1 MNQENTCHYLGVKM
15 SESSSDSES
24 SCGWTII
31 NHEGSDVEVL
41 SSDKGETEGISQ
53 PLSDQLDK
61 PMELQAEE
69 TGHTQ
74 LPVETLN
81 SSVTLAEKE
90 PLSEAPKEKLV
101 DDNTFVGATSDD
113 SDIVTLEPPPVEDLQ
128 TVQEE
133 PEVAAEEQI
142 NDDELNL
149 GSSSSSQYTFA
160 PPETVSATEGSRDE
174 SSSDETSGKSSPTL
188 RRRRIRKKT
197 MSSSETEEKPAED
210 VEDGEQQ
217 QQQQQQHRFN
227 TTLNKCIL
235 LALVIAFSMGF
246 GHFYGD
252 FQDGSQLP
260 LKRGTVQIQ
269 EQQKMVK
276 RFHEDELNDVKDDLF
291 QCQKD
296 QAGTEEPLEDI
307 KEKPDML
314 LTMTELMDK
323 MRKEN
328 VQLKEKQAELQS
340 QGENLETRLKQTVDE
355 KLSVESQHQ
364 TLAKENQR
372 MKESLEHEEKALSL
386 LQNELRKLREQI
398 RTLEGK
404 GMDAETIITEN
415 QKLKDHLEDE
425 KQQIQSFLQQKGNL
439 VTEAQLLRKE
449 LDKEREVTDAL
460 RKELDSLSY
469 LQSSANTAR
478 EGKDTE
484 SLQSRLEELEKK
496 LDFEQQRS
504 DLWER
509 LYVEAK
515 EVKDDPEFEKTS
527 KKQDRK
533 QNRRFYANRGKKH
546 QPKEGFIR
554 SFKNGFDAVK
564 NSTKEFVR
572 HHKEK
577 IKLAKEAVKANLK
590 KFSDSVKSTF
600 RHFQNS
606 AKNLFHKNKR
616 REEAQDAKSRRQGF
630 QQRHDEDSCRT
641 NQRDVHGD
649 KASCQYKARETAH
662 EQFLYSDTRKPHRV
676 YTKEPPN
683 FERSTSEHDHFGRDS
698 YHRSPKGC
706 SGVFECAHQES
717 LSLFNKA
724 LDPIKVEE
732 FHKLLH
738 NYLQQEVVEF
748 QRWSEL
754 EKFINRF
761 FHNGLFIH
769 DQMLFSDF
777 VNDVEDYL
785 ENIAEH
791 QEDKIDTFDDLDEYI
806 YRHFFGEDYFNRFG
820 PSRIYDAGKYKPCG
834 KHSSKNADGSRYQRH
849 ERKPQHAS
857 HHRERK
863 WNKPGRTN
871 GRHMANVEIE
881 LGPMPFDPKY

>member
-1 MNQENTCHYLGVKM
+1 M

-31 NHEGSDVEVL
+31 NHEGSDVEIL
-41 SSDKGETEGISQ
+41 SSDKGEAEGISK
-53 PLSDQLDK
+53 PLPEQQLDK
-61 PMELQAEE
+61 PFELQADE
-69 TGHTQ
+69 TEQ
-74 LPVETLN
+74 PELPIETLS

-90 PLSEAPKEKLV
+90 LFSEPAKDKMA
-101 DDNTFVGATSDD
+101 DDSTFVGATSDD
-113 SDIVTLEPPPVEDLQ
+113 SDIVTLETPPVEDLQ
-128 TVQEE
+128 AVQEE
-133 PEVAAEEQI
+133 TEVAAQEQT

-160 PPETVSATEGSRDE
+160 PPETVSTVEESRGE
-174 SSSDETSGKSSPTL
+174 SSSDENSGKSSPTL

-197 MSSSETEEKPAED
+197 MSSSETEEKPGEE
-210 VEDGEQQ
+210 VVDGE
-217 QQQQQQHRFN
+217 QQQQQHRFN

-246 GHFYGD
+246 GHFYG
-252 FQDGSQLP
+252 
-260 LKRGTVQIQ
+260 TTQIQ
-269 EQQKMVK
+269 EQQKIVK
-276 RFHEDELNDVKDDLF
+276 KIHEEELNDVKDDLF

-296 QAGTEEPLEDI
+296 Q
-307 KEKPDML
+307 
-314 LTMTELMDK
+314 
-323 MRKEN
+323 
-328 VQLKEKQAELQS
+328 S
-340 QGENLETRLKQTVDE
+340 QGENLEIRLKHTMDE

-364 TLAKENQR
+364 TLAQENQR

-386 LQNELRKLREQI
+386 LQDELRKLREQI

-404 GMDAETIITEN
+404 GVDAEMIITEN
-415 QKLKDHLEDE
+415 QKLKDHLEEE
-425 KQQIQSFLQQKGNL
+425 KQQIQNFLQQKGNL
-439 VTEAQLLRKE
+439 VNEAQILRKE
-449 LDKEREVTDAL
+449 LDKEREITDAL
-460 RKELDSLSY
+460 RKELESLSH
-469 LQSSANTAR
+469 LQSSADT
-478 EGKDTE
+478 EEESKDTE
-484 SLQSRLEELEKK
+484 NLQSRLAELEKK

-515 EVKDDPEFEKTS
+515 EEKDDHEFKKNS
-527 KKQDRK
+527 KKPDRK
-533 QNRRFYANRGKKH
+533 PNQGLYGTRSKKY
-546 QPKEGFIR
+546 QPKESFMR
-554 SFKNGFDAVK
+554 SVKNGFDAVK

-577 IKLAKEAVKANLK
+577 IKLAKEAVKENLK

-616 REEAQDAKSRRQGF
+616 REEEQDAKTRRHGF
-630 QQRHDEDSCRT
+630 WQRHDHPCRVNQHGVHGGKDSCEHKPT
-641 NQRDVHGD
+641 
-649 KASCQYKARETAH
+649 ETADA
-662 EQFLYSDTRKPHRV
+662 QFQYSDTRKHNKI
-676 YTKEPPN
+676 YSKEPLN
-683 FERSTSEHDHFGRDS
+683 FEKSTGEHDNFGKHTH
-698 YHRSPKGC
+698 YRSPKGC

-717 LSLFNKA
+717 LSLFNKV
-724 LDPIKVEE
+724 LDPIKVED

-785 ENIAEH
+785 EDIAEH
-791 QEDKIDTFDDLDEYI
+791 QEDKVDPFDDLDEYI
-806 YRHFFGEDYFNRFG
+806 YRHFFGDNYFNRFG
-820 PSRIYDAGKYKPCG
+820 PSQLYDAGKYRQYG
-834 KHSSKNADGSRYQRH
+834 KQASKNADGSRYQRH
-849 ERKPQHAS
+849 ERKHQHAY
-857 HHRERK
+857 HHKERK

>member
-1 MNQENTCHYLGVKM
+1 M

-31 NHEGSDVEVL
+31 NHEGSDVEIL
-41 SSDKGETEGISQ
+41 SSDKGEAEGISK
-53 PLSDQLDK
+53 PLPEQQLDK
-61 PMELQAEE
+61 PFELQADE
-69 TGHTQ
+69 TEQ
-74 LPVETLN
+74 PELPIETLS

-90 PLSEAPKEKLV
+90 LFSEPAKDKMA
-101 DDNTFVGATSDD
+101 DDSTFVGATSDD
-113 SDIVTLEPPPVEDLQ
+113 SDIVTLETPPVEDLQ
-128 TVQEE
+128 AVQEE
-133 PEVAAEEQI
+133 TEVAAQEQT

-160 PPETVSATEGSRDE
+160 PPETVSTVEESRGE
-174 SSSDETSGKSSPTL
+174 SSSDENSGKSSPTL

-197 MSSSETEEKPAED
+197 MSSSETEEKPGEE
-210 VEDGEQQ
+210 VVDGE
-217 QQQQQQHRFN
+217 QQQQQHRFN

-260 LKRGTVQIQ
+260 LKRGTTQIQ
-269 EQQKMVK
+269 EQQKIVK
-276 RFHEDELNDVKDDLF
+276 KIHEEELNDVKDDLF

-296 QAGTEEPLEDI
+296 Q
-307 KEKPDML
+307 
-314 LTMTELMDK
+314 
-323 MRKEN
+323 
-328 VQLKEKQAELQS
+328 S
-340 QGENLETRLKQTVDE
+340 QGENLEIRLKHTMDE

-364 TLAKENQR
+364 TLAQENQR

-386 LQNELRKLREQI
+386 LQDELRKLREQI

-404 GMDAETIITEN
+404 GVDAEMIITEN
-415 QKLKDHLEDE
+415 QKLKDHLEEE
-425 KQQIQSFLQQKGNL
+425 KQQIQNFLQQKGNL
-439 VTEAQLLRKE
+439 VNEAQILRKE
-449 LDKEREVTDAL
+449 LDKEREITDAL
-460 RKELDSLSY
+460 RKELESLSH
-469 LQSSANTAR
+469 LQSSADT
-478 EGKDTE
+478 EEESKDTE
-484 SLQSRLEELEKK
+484 NLQSRLAELEKK

-515 EVKDDPEFEKTS
+515 EEKDDHEFKKNS
-527 KKQDRK
+527 KKPDRK
-533 QNRRFYANRGKKH
+533 PNQGLYGTRSKKY
-546 QPKEGFIR
+546 QPKESFMR
-554 SFKNGFDAVK
+554 SVKNGFDAVK

-577 IKLAKEAVKANLK
+577 IKLAKEAVKENLK

-616 REEAQDAKSRRQGF
+616 REEEQDAKTRRHGF
-630 QQRHDEDSCRT
+630 WQRHDHPCRVNQHGVHGGKDSCEHKPT
-641 NQRDVHGD
+641 
-649 KASCQYKARETAH
+649 ETADA
-662 EQFLYSDTRKPHRV
+662 QFQYSDTRKHNKI
-676 YTKEPPN
+676 YSKEPLN
-683 FERSTSEHDHFGRDS
+683 FEKSTGEHDNFGKHTH
-698 YHRSPKGC
+698 YRSPKGC

-717 LSLFNKA
+717 LSLFNKV
-724 LDPIKVEE
+724 LDPIKVED

-785 ENIAEH
+785 EDIAEH
-791 QEDKIDTFDDLDEYI
+791 QEDKVDPFDDLDEYI
-806 YRHFFGEDYFNRFG
+806 YRHFFGDNYFNRFG
-820 PSRIYDAGKYKPCG
+820 PSQLYDAGKYRQYG
-834 KHSSKNADGSRYQRH
+834 KQASKNADGSRYQRH
-849 ERKPQHAS
+849 ERKHQHAY
-857 HHRERK
+857 HHKERK

>member
-246 GHFYGD
+246 GHFYGEFEGD

-328 VQLKEKQAELQS
+328 VQLKEKQAELQIVYFQRNSSPGHHQQFQLWS
-340 QGENLETRLKQTVDE
+340 QKKDLGTERERNAT
-355 KLSVESQHQ
+355 
-364 TLAKENQR
+364 
-372 MKESLEHEEKALSL
+372 MKPQEWK
-386 LQNELRKLREQI
+386 RKHGRGDDPQF
-398 RTLEGK
+398 LEGK
-404 GMDAETIITEN
+404 ALAREEN
-415 QKLKDHLEDE
+415 IKERHNQDRLEFW
-425 KQQIQSFLQQKGNL
+425 FLRPWEVN
-439 VTEAQLLRKE
+439 LRKSQFHKHRTQTCNVHRKISRRKITGFPKIKRT
-449 LDKEREVTDAL
+449 LNPCQNKEKNAHSVHQNFHGTHTIHQKN
-460 RKELDSLSY
+460 RKGPSTFIKKKMKRTKYAIKSG
-469 LQSSANTAR
+469 SCPKKTT
-478 EGKDTE
+478 KK
-484 SLQSRLEELEKK
+484 SLQSILPKNRKVQKVFQRAPHKK
-496 LDFEQQRS
+496 NHNANWRICNSSPKSL
-504 DLWER
+504 
-509 LYVEAK
+509 
-515 EVKDDPEFEKTS
+515 
-527 KKQDRK
+527 KQPNNVCRQKRK
-533 QNRRFYANRGKKH
+533 QHTPSRKIPRLPKDSCKKAHSASH
-546 QPKEGFIR
+546 Q
-554 SFKNGFDAVK
+554 AHHVY
-564 NSTKEFVR
+564 
-572 HHKEK
+572 HKETENRAPK
-577 IKLAKEAVKANLK
+577 IQTKAGRFLQHPPKKGKRPMSARKAHICPNKPSEALTMTAKKSGKGSRYLAKQIENKLSHSPRKINPSSIIKNPHHIPKKSQKRANGNYQRGLHK
-590 KFSDSVKSTF
+590 QAHKIRQTPHKI
-600 RHFQNS
+600 RNKNS
-606 AKNLFHKNKR
+606 AKL
-616 REEAQDAKSRRQGF
+616 SR
-630 QQRHDEDSCRT
+630 
-641 NQRDVHGD
+641 
-649 KASCQYKARETAH
+649 
-662 EQFLYSDTRKPHRV
+662 
-676 YTKEPPN
+676 
-683 FERSTSEHDHFGRDS
+683 
-698 YHRSPKGC
+698 
-706 SGVFECAHQES
+706 
-717 LSLFNKA
+717 
-724 LDPIKVEE
+724 
-732 FHKLLH
+732 
-738 NYLQQEVVEF
+738 
-748 QRWSEL
+748 
-754 EKFINRF
+754 
-761 FHNGLFIH
+761 
-769 DQMLFSDF
+769 
-777 VNDVEDYL
+777 
-785 ENIAEH
+785 
-791 QEDKIDTFDDLDEYI
+791 
-806 YRHFFGEDYFNRFG
+806 
-820 PSRIYDAGKYKPCG
+820 
-834 KHSSKNADGSRYQRH
+834 
-849 ERKPQHAS
+849 
-857 HHRERK
+857 
-863 WNKPGRTN
+863 
-871 GRHMANVEIE
+871 
-881 LGPMPFDPKY
+881 

>member
-1 MNQENTCHYLGVKM
+1 M

-31 NHEGSDVEVL
+31 NHEGSDVEIL
-41 SSDKGETEGISQ
+41 SSDKGEAEGISK
-53 PLSDQLDK
+53 PLPEQQLDK
-61 PMELQAEE
+61 PFELQDE
-69 TGHTQ
+69 TEQ
-74 LPVETLN
+74 PELPIETLS

-90 PLSEAPKEKLV
+90 LFSEPAKDKMA
-101 DDNTFVGATSDD
+101 DDSTFVGATSDD
-113 SDIVTLEPPPVEDLQ
+113 SDIVTLETPPVEDLQ
-128 TVQEE
+128 AVQEE
-133 PEVAAEEQI
+133 TEVAAQEQT

-160 PPETVSATEGSRDE
+160 PPETVSTVEESRGE
-174 SSSDETSGKSSPTL
+174 SSSDENSGKSSPTL

-197 MSSSETEEKPAED
+197 MSSSETEEKPGEE
-210 VEDGEQQ
+210 VVDGE
-217 QQQQQQHRFN
+217 QQQQQHRFN

-260 LKRGTVQIQ
+260 LKRGTTQIQ
-269 EQQKMVK
+269 EQQKIVK
-276 RFHEDELNDVKDDLF
+276 KIHEEELNDVKDDLF

-296 QAGTEEPLEDI
+296 Q
-307 KEKPDML
+307 
-314 LTMTELMDK
+314 
-323 MRKEN
+323 
-328 VQLKEKQAELQS
+328 S
-340 QGENLETRLKQTVDE
+340 QGENLEIRLKHTMDE

-364 TLAKENQR
+364 TLAQENQR

-386 LQNELRKLREQI
+386 LQDELRKLREQI

-404 GMDAETIITEN
+404 GVDAEMIITEN
-415 QKLKDHLEDE
+415 QKLKDHLEEE
-425 KQQIQSFLQQKGNL
+425 KQQIQNFLQQKGNL
-439 VTEAQLLRKE
+439 VNEAQILRKE
-449 LDKEREVTDAL
+449 LDKEREITDAL
-460 RKELDSLSY
+460 RKELESLSH
-469 LQSSANTAR
+469 LQSSADT
-478 EGKDTE
+478 EEESKDTE
-484 SLQSRLEELEKK
+484 NLQSRLAELEKK

-515 EVKDDPEFEKTS
+515 EEKDDHEFKKNS
-527 KKQDRK
+527 KKPDRK
-533 QNRRFYANRGKKH
+533 PNQGLYGTRSKKY
-546 QPKEGFIR
+546 QPKESFMR
-554 SFKNGFDAVK
+554 SVKNGFDAVK

-577 IKLAKEAVKANLK
+577 IKLAKEAVKENLK

-616 REEAQDAKSRRQGF
+616 REEEQDAKTRRHGF
-630 QQRHDEDSCRT
+630 WQRHDHPCRVNQHGVHGGKDSCEHKPT
-641 NQRDVHGD
+641 
-649 KASCQYKARETAH
+649 ETADA
-662 EQFLYSDTRKPHRV
+662 QFQYSDTRKHNKI
-676 YTKEPPN
+676 YSKEPLN
-683 FERSTSEHDHFGRDS
+683 FEKSTGEHDNFGKHTH
-698 YHRSPKGC
+698 YRSPKGC

-717 LSLFNKA
+717 LSLFNKV
-724 LDPIKVEE
+724 LDPIKVED

-785 ENIAEH
+785 EDIAEH
-791 QEDKIDTFDDLDEYI
+791 QEDKVDPFDDLDEYI
-806 YRHFFGEDYFNRFG
+806 YRHFFGDNYFNRFG
-820 PSRIYDAGKYKPCG
+820 PSQLYDAGKYRQYG
-834 KHSSKNADGSRYQRH
+834 KQASKNADGSRYQRH
-849 ERKPQHAS
+849 ERKHQHAY
-857 HHRERK
+857 HHKERK

>member
-1 MNQENTCHYLGVKM
+1 M

-41 SSDKGETEGISQ
+41 SSDKGEAEGIPQ
-53 PLSDQLDK
+53 PLPDQQLDK
-61 PMELQAEE
+61 PCELQEGTEHTELPIE
-69 TGHTQ
+69 TIG
-74 LPVETLN
+74 
-81 SSVTLAEKE
+81 SSVTLEGKE
-90 PLSEAPKEKLV
+90 LLSEAPKEKLA
-101 DDNTFVGATSDD
+101 DDSTFVGATSDD
-113 SDIVTLEPPPVEDLQ
+113 SDIVTLEPPPVDDLQ
-128 TVQEE
+128 AVQEE
-133 PEVAAEEQI
+133 TEIAAEEHT

-160 PPETVSATEGSRDE
+160 PPETVSAIEGSRDE
-174 SSSDETSGKSSPTL
+174 SSSDETSGRSSPTL
-188 RRRRIRKKT
+188 RRRRIRKRT
-197 MSSSETEEKPAED
+197 LSSSETEEKPGED
-210 VEDGEQQ
+210 VVDGE
-217 QQQQQQHRFN
+217 QQQQQHRFN

-260 LKRGTVQIQ
+260 LKRGTTQIL

-276 RFHEDELNDVKDDLF
+276 KIHEDELNDVKDDLF

-296 QAGTEEPLEDI
+296 QAGTEELVEDI

-314 LTMTELMDK
+314 LTLTELMEK
-323 MRKEN
+323 IRKEN
-328 VQLKEKQAELQS
+328 EQLKEKQAELQS
-340 QGENLETRLKQTVDE
+340 QGENLEIRLKQTVDE
-355 KLSVESQHQ
+355 KLSVQSQHQ
-364 TLAKENQR
+364 NLAKENQR

-386 LQNELRKLREQI
+386 LQNELRKLREQM

-415 QKLKDHLEDE
+415 QKLKDHLKEE

-439 VTEAQLLRKE
+439 VTEAQMLRKE
-449 LDKEREVTDAL
+449 LDKEREITNAL
-460 RKELDSLSY
+460 RKELDSLSH
-469 LQSSANTAR
+469 LQSLANTAQ

-484 SLQSRLEELEKK
+484 SLQTRLAELEKK

-509 LYVEAK
+509 LYVDAK
-515 EVKDDPEFEKTS
+515 EEKDDPELKKTP

-533 QNRRFYANRGKKH
+533 PNQGFYGNRGKKK
-546 QPKEGFIR
+546 QPKESFIR

-577 IKLAKEAVKANLK
+577 IKLAKEAVKENLK

-616 REEAQDAKSRRQGF
+616 REEAQDTKTRRQGF
-630 QQRHDEDSCRT
+630 QQHHYEHPCRT
-641 NQRDVHGD
+641 NQHGIHRGKD
-649 KASCQYKARETAH
+649 SCQYKPRETAH
-662 EQFLYSDTRKPHRV
+662 EQFQYSDSRKPHRM
-676 YTKEPPN
+676 YTKESHN
-683 FERSTSEHDHFGRDS
+683 FEKSTNEHDHFGKHN
-698 YHRSPKGC
+698 YYRSPKGC

-717 LSLFNKA
+717 LSLFNKV
-724 LDPIKVEE
+724 LDPIKVED

-777 VNDVEDYL
+777 VNDVEEYL
-785 ENIAEH
+785 EDIAEH
-791 QEDKIDTFDDLDEYI
+791 QDDKIDPFDDLDEYI
-806 YRHFFGEDYFNRFG
+806 YRHFFGDNYLNRFG
-820 PSRIYDAGKYKPCG
+820 ASRLYDAGKYKQFG
-834 KHSSKNADGSRYQRH
+834 KQSSKSADGSGHQRH
-849 ERKPQHAS
+849 EKKQHHAY

-863 WNKPGRTN
+863 WNKPGRAN

-881 LGPMPFDPKY
+881 LGPIPFDPKY

>member
-1 MNQENTCHYLGVKM
+1 M

-41 SSDKGETEGISQ
+41 SSDKGEAEGTSHSL
-53 PLSDQLDK
+53 PDQQFDK
-61 PMELQAEE
+61 PFELQDE
-69 TGHTQ
+69 TGHTE
-74 LPVETLN
+74 LPIETLS

-90 PLSEAPKEKLV
+90 LLSEAPKEKLA
-101 DDNTFVGATSDD
+101 DDSTFVGATSDD

-128 TVQEE
+128 AVQEE
-133 PEVAAEEQI
+133 PEVAAEEQT

-160 PPETVSATEGSRDE
+160 PPENVSAIEGSREE
-174 SSSDETSGKSSPTL
+174 SSSDETSGRSSPTL

-197 MSSSETEEKPAED
+197 MSSSETENKPGED
-210 VEDGEQQ
+210 VVDGE
-217 QQQQQQHRFN
+217 QQQQHRFN

-246 GHFYGD
+246 GHFYG
-252 FQDGSQLP
+252 
-260 LKRGTVQIQ
+260 TTQIQ

-276 RFHEDELNDVKDDLF
+276 KIHEDELNDVKDDLF

-296 QAGTEEPLEDI
+296 QAGTEELLEDI
-307 KEKPDML
+307 KEKPDIL
-314 LTMTELMDK
+314 VTLTELMDK
-323 MRKEN
+323 MKKEN
-328 VQLKEKQAELQS
+328 EQLKEKQAELQS

-355 KLSVESQHQ
+355 KLSVESRHQ

-415 QKLKDHLEDE
+415 QKLKDHLEEE

-439 VTEAQLLRKE
+439 VTEAQILRKE
-449 LDKEREVTDAL
+449 LDKEREITDAL
-460 RKELDSLSY
+460 RKELDSLSH
-469 LQSSANTAR
+469 LQSSADTAQ

-484 SLQSRLEELEKK
+484 SLQSRLAELEKK

-515 EVKDDPEFEKTS
+515 EEKDDPEFKKSS

-533 QNRRFYANRGKKH
+533 PNQGFYGNRGKKQ
-546 QPKEGFIR
+546 QPKESFIR

-577 IKLAKEAVKANLK
+577 IKLAKEAVKENLK

-616 REEAQDAKSRRQGF
+616 REEAQDAKTRRQVF
-630 QQRHDEDSCRT
+630 QQRHDEHPCRT
-641 NQRDVHGD
+641 NQHDVHGH
-649 KASCQYKARETAH
+649 KESYHYKPREMAH
-662 EQFLYSDTRKPHRV
+662 EQFQYSDTRKPHRM
-676 YTKEPPN
+676 YTKEPLN
-683 FERSTSEHDHFGRDS
+683 FERSTSEHDHFGKHT
-698 YHRSPKGC
+698 YYRSPKGC

-724 LDPIKVEE
+724 LDPIKVED

-785 ENIAEH
+785 EDIAER
-791 QEDKIDTFDDLDEYI
+791 QEDKIDPFDDLDKYI
-806 YRHFFGEDYFNRFG
+806 FKHFFGDNYFNRFG
-820 PSRIYDAGKYKPCG
+820 PSRLYDAGKYKPYG
-834 KHSSKNADGSRYQRH
+834 RQSSKNADGSRYQRH
-849 ERKPQHAS
+849 ERKHQHAYY
-857 HHRERK
+857 HRERK

>member
-246 GHFYGD
+246 GHFY
-252 FQDGSQLP
+252 
-260 LKRGTVQIQ
+260 GTVQIQ

>member
-1 MNQENTCHYLGVKM
+1 M
-15 SESSSDSES
+15 SENSSDSES

-41 SSDKGETEGISQ
+41 GSDKGEAECTSQ
-53 PLSDQLDK
+53 PLTNQQVDK
-61 PMELQAEE
+61 PLELQAKGTE
-69 TGHTQ
+69 HTE
-74 LPVETLN
+74 PEVENL
-81 SSVTLAEKE
+81 SASVISEEKE
-90 PLSEAPKEKLV
+90 LLSKAPKEELA

-113 SDIVTLEPPPVEDLQ
+113 SDIVTLESPPLEDLQ
-128 TVQEE
+128 AIQEATE
-133 PEVAAEEQI
+133 DAETENI

-160 PPETVSATEGSRDE
+160 PPETVSAVEGSIDE

-188 RRRRIRKKT
+188 RRRRIRKRT
-197 MSSSETEEKPAED
+197 LSSSEAEEKPGED
-210 VEDGEQQ
+210 VVDGEQQ
-217 QQQQQQHRFN
+217 PQHRFN

-260 LKRGTVQIQ
+260 LKRGTTQIQ

-276 RFHEDELNDVKDDLF
+276 KLHEDELNDVKDDLF

-296 QAGTEEPLEDI
+296 QESYVDSKAGSEEFLEGQ
-307 KEKPDML
+307 KEDPDVL
-314 LTMTELMDK
+314 LTLTEQIDK

-328 VQLKEKQAELQS
+328 EQLKQKQAELQS
-340 QGENLETRLKQTVDE
+340 QGESLETRLKQTVDE
-355 KLSVESQHQ
+355 KLSVESQQ
-364 TLAKENQR
+364 QILAKENQR

-415 QKLKDHLEDE
+415 QKLKDHLEEE
-425 KQQIQSFLQQKGNL
+425 KQQVHSFLQQKGTL
-439 VTEAQLLRKE
+439 VTEAQMLRKE
-449 LDKEREVTDAL
+449 LDKEREITDTL
-460 RKELDSLSY
+460 RKELDSLSHF
-469 LQSSANTAR
+469 QSLTNTDQD
-478 EGKDTE
+478 GKNTE
-484 SLQSRLEELEKK
+484 SLQTRLTELEKK

-509 LYVEAK
+509 LYIEAK
-515 EVKDDPEFEKTS
+515 EDKKDPEFEKTAKKRERKTNQEFYGNRDK
-527 KKQDRK
+527 KKQ
-533 QNRRFYANRGKKH
+533 
-546 QPKEGFIR
+546 PKGNFIR
-554 SFKNGFDAVK
+554 SFKNTFDAVK

-577 IKLAKEAVKANLK
+577 IKLAKEAVKENLK
-590 KFSDSVKSTF
+590 RFSDSVKSTF
-600 RHFQNS
+600 QNFQNS
-606 AKNLFHKNKR
+606 AKNLFHKSKR
-616 REEAQDAKSRRQGF
+616 REEAGNAKTRRHGF
-630 QQRHDEDSCRT
+630 QQHHSEHPSNANRYKQHSAHRGKDSS
-641 NQRDVHGD
+641 QH
-649 KASCQYKARETAH
+649 KPREATH
-662 EQFLYSDTRKPHRV
+662 EQVHYSNSRKPHRM
-676 YTKEPPN
+676 YTENSRK
-683 FERSTSEHDHFGRDS
+683 FGSSASEHDHLGKRAH
-698 YHRSPKGC
+698 YKIPKGC

-717 LSLFNKA
+717 LSLFNKV
-724 LDPIKVEE
+724 LDPIKVED
-732 FHKLLH
+732 FLKLLH
-738 NYLQQEVVEF
+738 NYLQREMIDF

-761 FHNGLFIH
+761 FRNGLFIH

-785 ENIAEH
+785 EDIAEH
-791 QEDKIDTFDDLDEYI
+791 QEGNGDGFDDLDGYI
-806 YRHFFGEDYFNRFG
+806 YQHLFGDNYLHQFG
-820 PSRIYDAGKYKPCG
+820 PSPLYGADKYR
-834 KHSSKNADGSRYQRH
+834 KHTSKNAYGSRQQRP
-849 ERKPQHAS
+849 ERKHQQAY
-857 HHRERK
+857 HHRECK

>member
-246 GHFYGD
+246 GHFYGE
-252 FQDGSQLP
+252 FE
-260 LKRGTVQIQ
+260 GTVQIQ

-296 QAGTEEPLEDI
+296 
-307 KEKPDML
+307 
-314 LTMTELMDK
+314 
-323 MRKEN
+323 
-328 VQLKEKQAELQS
+328 QS

>member
-1 MNQENTCHYLGVKM
+1 M

-41 SSDKGETEGISQ
+41 SSDKGEAEGVSQ
-53 PLSDQLDK
+53 PLPDQQLDK
-61 PMELQAEE
+61 PFELQEE
-69 TGHTQ
+69 TGRTQ
-74 LPVETLN
+74 LPIETL
-81 SSVTLAEKE
+81 SSSATLEEKE
-90 PLSEAPKEKLV
+90 FLSEAPKEKLA
-101 DDNTFVGATSDD
+101 DDNTFIGATSDD

-128 TVQEE
+128 AVQEE
-133 PEVAAEEQI
+133 PEVAAEEQT

-160 PPETVSATEGSRDE
+160 PPETVSAIEGSGDE
-174 SSSDETSGKSSPTL
+174 SSSDETSDKSSPTL
-188 RRRRIRKKT
+188 RRRRMRKKT
-197 MSSSETEEKPAED
+197 ISSSETEEKPDED
-210 VEDGEQQ
+210 VLDGEQQ
-217 QQQQQQHRFN
+217 QQQQPHRFN

-260 LKRGTVQIQ
+260 LKRGTTQIQ
-269 EQQKMVK
+269 GQQKMVK
-276 RFHEDELNDVKDDLF
+276 KIHEDELNDVKDDLF
-291 QCQKD
+291 HCQKD
-296 QAGTEEPLEDI
+296 QAGTEESLEDL

-314 LTMTELMDK
+314 LTLTELMDK

-328 VQLKEKQAELQS
+328 AQLKEKQAELQS

-415 QKLKDHLEDE
+415 QKLKDHLEEE

-439 VTEAQLLRKE
+439 VTEAQILRKE
-449 LDKEREVTDAL
+449 LDKEREITDAL
-460 RKELDSLSY
+460 RKELDSLSH
-469 LQSSANTAR
+469 LQSSANTAQ

-484 SLQSRLEELEKK
+484 SLQSRLAELEKK

-515 EVKDDPEFEKTS
+515 EVKDDPELKTS
-527 KKQDRK
+527 KKPDRK
-533 QNRRFYANRGKKH
+533 PNPGFYGSRGKKH
-546 QPKEGFIR
+546 QPKESFIR

-577 IKLAKEAVKANLK
+577 IKLAKEAVKENLK

-616 REEAQDAKSRRQGF
+616 REEAQDAKTRRQGF
-630 QQRHDEDSCRT
+630 QQRHDEDLCRT
-641 NQRDVHGD
+641 NQRGVHGD
-649 KASCQYKARETAH
+649 KDSCQYKPRETAH
-662 EQFLYSDTRKPHRV
+662 AHSQYSDTRKPHRM
-676 YTKEPPN
+676 YTKEPLN
-683 FERSTSEHDHFGRDS
+683 FERSTSDHDHFGKHA
-698 YHRSPKGC
+698 YYRSPKGC

-738 NYLQQEVVEF
+738 NYLQEEVVEF

-754 EKFINRF
+754 EKFISRF

-785 ENIAEH
+785 EDIAEH
-791 QEDKIDTFDDLDEYI
+791 QDDKIDPFDDLDEYI
-806 YRHFFGEDYFNRFG
+806 YRHFFGDNYFNRFG
-820 PSRIYDAGKYKPCG
+820 PSRLYDAGKYKPCG
-834 KHSSKNADGSRYQRH
+834 KQSSRNADSSRYQRH
-849 ERKPQHAS
+849 ERKPLHAY

>member
-246 GHFYGD
+246 GHFYGEFEGD

-296 QAGTEEPLEDI
+296 
-307 KEKPDML
+307 
-314 LTMTELMDK
+314 
-323 MRKEN
+323 
-328 VQLKEKQAELQS
+328 QS

>member
-1 MNQENTCHYLGVKM
+1 M

-31 NHEGSDVEVL
+31 NHEGSDVEIL
-41 SSDKGETEGISQ
+41 SSDKGEAEGISK
-53 PLSDQLDK
+53 PLPEQQLDK
-61 PMELQAEE
+61 PFELQDE
-69 TGHTQ
+69 TEQ
-74 LPVETLN
+74 PELPIETLS

-90 PLSEAPKEKLV
+90 LFSEPAKDKMA
-101 DDNTFVGATSDD
+101 DDSTFVGATSDD
-113 SDIVTLEPPPVEDLQ
+113 SDIVTLETPPVEDLQ
-128 TVQEE
+128 AVQEE
-133 PEVAAEEQI
+133 TEVAAQEQT

-160 PPETVSATEGSRDE
+160 PPETVSTVEESRGE
-174 SSSDETSGKSSPTL
+174 SSSDENSGKSSPTL

-197 MSSSETEEKPAED
+197 MSSSETEEKPGEE
-210 VEDGEQQ
+210 VVDGE
-217 QQQQQQHRFN
+217 QQQQQHRFN

-246 GHFYGD
+246 GHFYG
-252 FQDGSQLP
+252 
-260 LKRGTVQIQ
+260 TTQIQ
-269 EQQKMVK
+269 EQQKIVK
-276 RFHEDELNDVKDDLF
+276 KIHEEELNDVKDDLF

-296 QAGTEEPLEDI
+296 Q
-307 KEKPDML
+307 
-314 LTMTELMDK
+314 
-323 MRKEN
+323 
-328 VQLKEKQAELQS
+328 S
-340 QGENLETRLKQTVDE
+340 QGENLEIRLKHTMDE

-364 TLAKENQR
+364 TLAQENQR

-386 LQNELRKLREQI
+386 LQDELRKLREQI

-404 GMDAETIITEN
+404 GVDAEMIITEN
-415 QKLKDHLEDE
+415 QKLKDHLEEE
-425 KQQIQSFLQQKGNL
+425 KQQIQNFLQQKGNL
-439 VTEAQLLRKE
+439 VNEAQILRKE
-449 LDKEREVTDAL
+449 LDKEREITDAL
-460 RKELDSLSY
+460 RKELESLSH
-469 LQSSANTAR
+469 LQSSADT
-478 EGKDTE
+478 EEESKDTE
-484 SLQSRLEELEKK
+484 NLQSRLAELEKK

-515 EVKDDPEFEKTS
+515 EEKDDHEFKKNS
-527 KKQDRK
+527 KKPDRK
-533 QNRRFYANRGKKH
+533 PNQGLYGTRSKKY
-546 QPKEGFIR
+546 QPKESFMR
-554 SFKNGFDAVK
+554 SVKNGFDAVK

-577 IKLAKEAVKANLK
+577 IKLAKEAVKENLK

-616 REEAQDAKSRRQGF
+616 REEEQDAKTRRHGF
-630 QQRHDEDSCRT
+630 WQRHDHPCRVNQHGVHGGKDSCEHKPT
-641 NQRDVHGD
+641 
-649 KASCQYKARETAH
+649 ETADA
-662 EQFLYSDTRKPHRV
+662 QFQYSDTRKHNKI
-676 YTKEPPN
+676 YSKEPLN
-683 FERSTSEHDHFGRDS
+683 FEKSTGEHDNFGKHTH
-698 YHRSPKGC
+698 YRSPKGC

-717 LSLFNKA
+717 LSLFNKV
-724 LDPIKVEE
+724 LDPIKVED

-785 ENIAEH
+785 EDIAEH
-791 QEDKIDTFDDLDEYI
+791 QEDKVDPFDDLDEYI
-806 YRHFFGEDYFNRFG
+806 YRHFFGDNYFNRFG
-820 PSRIYDAGKYKPCG
+820 PSQLYDAGKYRQYG
-834 KHSSKNADGSRYQRH
+834 KQASKNADGSRYQRH
-849 ERKPQHAS
+849 ERKHQHAY
-857 HHRERK
+857 HHKERK

>member
-246 GHFYGD
+246 GHFYG
-252 FQDGSQLP
+252 
-260 LKRGTVQIQ
+260 TVQIQ

-296 QAGTEEPLEDI
+296 
-307 KEKPDML
+307 
-314 LTMTELMDK
+314 
-323 MRKEN
+323 
-328 VQLKEKQAELQS
+328 QS